1 MRVGIIWLA
10 NRAQS
15 TKRTRTLASKSVQN
29 NGNVNEEGDGD
40 EYEEW
45 HDGGVGVGAAA
56 GECSKLDLDNVDECK
71 HKEGASNNRAGA
83 GDEHASAESGAV
95 DASGDELNGG
105 GVVDGEVVVVVTGKA
120 DGLLEGE
127 GDEAGEE
134 EGAERVDVEGD
145 DILGDGGGGR
155 AGWIGVEVVRGVVGV
170 PREAD
175 EDGEG
180 EEGVHVHDG
189 VQCCN
194 VEPRE
199 RRR

>member
-1 MRVGIIWLA
+1 MH
-10 NRAQS
+10 
-15 TKRTRTLASKSVQN
+15 K
-29 NGNVNEEGDGD
+29 E
-40 EYEEW
+40 
-45 HDGGVGVGAAA
+45 
-56 GECSKLDLDNVDECK
+56 GECSKLDLDNVDECE
-71 HKEGASNNRAGA
+71 HKEGASSNRASA
-83 GDEHASAESGAV
+83 GDEHASAEGGAV

-145 DILGDGGGGR
+145 EILGDGGGGR

-180 EEGVHVHDG
+180 EEGVHVHDS

-199 RRR
+199 RRRRHCVLFLRRDLSKRVVVGTPQCLCPFHSFFSKSKVC